1 MEADHARA
9 IAQRIARGH
18 AYVKHVARGEDFP
31 EVKSPEEFSELIAE
45 VLTDPFS
52 AIKELRSG
60 RQAFGMSATGLL

>member
-9 IAQRIARGH
+9 IAQRIARD

-31 EVKSPEEFSELIAE
+31 EVKSPEEFAELIAE